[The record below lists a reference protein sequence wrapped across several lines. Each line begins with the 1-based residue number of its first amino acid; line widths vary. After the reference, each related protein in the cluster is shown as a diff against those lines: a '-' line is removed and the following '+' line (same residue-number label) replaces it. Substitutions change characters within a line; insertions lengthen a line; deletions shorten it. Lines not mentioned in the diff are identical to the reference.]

1 MEVNQQIYSHHTFLF
16 PFKWE
21 VFKGKKHNAF
31 SLGERTILDN
41 FLKKVDLMYWDEIL
55 FEPQIQNGFNSYNE
69 YSYFY
74 DHPRDVLNL
83 NAQSQNIN
91 SREFDYK
98 GLTHDSKYIIT
109 FQQKEYAL
117 YFEKVILNIYENGI
131 GVLTFMLANKT
142 FSSQNDIL
150 IINDIGRRIYPQYL
164 GTEFPLTNVTKG
176 NLLAESITIVGLNT
190 SLGQFVQENFEYYDN
205 LSAIQT
211 SVFKIP
217 NHIQAFLGIEIYSYS
232 DSVSVGQIRISPL
245 IDDRMFVI
253 CLCYDNFFINELS
266 EEQAESKDRK
276 YFKSKKWYQFV
287 FVDGNGLTCHSD
299 SMLENHVRDATYDRW
314 LGNVENNMPSRLL
327 FGITRYSFMGLA
339 NSVWF
344 TQNIIS
350 KHFQHQYFRL
360 VLLSLVQRASI
371 INFSLEVARISHQIT
386 DRAFSYHKE
395 RKAIAQLYLRY
406 IKFVNRVFFREVTPQ
421 EQGIELYDLLHKQ
434 MRLREEVKDLK
445 EEIQELNSYSESLN
459 QGQLTLIAGRFAFPT
474 LFMTLIGIDAVKD
487 SLDLDVW
494 PIVGITMF
502 LFFISDFLIKWT
514 SFKK

>member
-1 MEVNQQIYSHHTFLF
+1 MEERLQICSNHTFLF

-21 VFKGKKHNAF
+21 VYKGIRHLDF
-31 SLGERTILDN
+31 SLGERTQIIDFVQKLELN
-41 FLKKVDLMYWDEIL
+41 FWEESL
-55 FEPQIQNGFNSYNE
+55 FEPQIQNDFNTYNE
-69 YSYFY
+69 YTYFY

-83 NAQSQNIN
+83 NAQYQSIN
-91 SREFDYK
+91 SKEFIYN
-98 GLTHDSKYIIT
+98 GLTSDSAYIIE
-109 FQQKEYAL
+109 FKQKEYVL
-117 YFEKVILNIYENGI
+117 NINKVLLNIYENGI
-131 GVLTFMLANKT
+131 GVLTFMLSNTRYK
-142 FSSQNDIL
+142 SLDDIL

-164 GTEFPLTNVTKG
+164 GAAFPLTSDTKNG
-176 NLLAESITIVGLNT
+176 LLAESISISSVNT
-190 SLGQFVQENFEYYDN
+190 CLGQLVQENFSYYDN
-205 LSAIQT
+205 LSTIQT

-217 NHIQAFLGIEIYSYS
+217 NHIQAFLGLDIYSYS

-253 CLCYDNFFINELS
+253 CLSYDNFFVNELS
-266 EEQAESKDRK
+266 EEQAESKDKK
-276 YFKSKKWYQFV
+276 YLKSKKWYQYV
-287 FVDGNGLTCHSD
+287 FIDGNGLTCHSD
-299 SMLENHVRDATYDRW
+299 SMLENHIKDATYDRW
-314 LGNVENNMPSRLL
+314 LGNVENNIPSRLL

-344 TQNIIS
+344 TQNIIA
-350 KHFQHQYFRL
+350 KHFHHQYFRL
-360 VLLSLVQRASI
+360 VLLSLVQRASV

-445 EEIQELNSYSESLN
+445 EEIQELNSYSESQN

-474 LFMTLIGIDAVKD
+474 LFMTLIGIDAVKEYFQL
-487 SLDLDVW
+487 SVW
-494 PIVGITMF
+494 PIVGITIF